1 MGQNK
6 QLPPCESR
14 ELNFVAIFT
23 KVEVT
28 APDDAPIFSN
38 FMRRHYDCKLIDR
51 VEQGGLKTVII
62 YAQDCTA
69 KEAVDEYQRIIN
81 EQRGYYAEPV
91 EIYHED
97 EEGEEY
103 AG

>member
-1 MGQNK
+1 MR
-6 QLPPCESR
+6 PCESR

-28 APDDAPIFSN
+28 APDDAPIFPQY
-38 FMRRHYDCKLIDR
+38 MRKRFNCNLIDR

-69 KEAVDEYQRIIN
+69 VEAVDEYQRIIN